1 MPKRKRAESEDA
13 NANDSPE
20 SREERK
26 IVLRV
31 TRLTN
36 KFDYEIQT
44 LFRALKTARGFER
57 QKMGRRQK
65 TAQKEKN
72 EGALARLQ
80 EEVQV
85 LKSLD
90 LEITAQRYLFKQ
102 LAKTKRIA
110 ESPAFIRFK
119 EAKQF
124 SIESPKSN
132 AESNVIAR
140 LFKSTPIKN
149 VMPGIMDGFRALLG
163 VDAAPGAQPMKDSKE
178 KVREE
183 KAEVKAAKSKGNG
196 PREGESEQSDE
207 EAGAEDVSMADIQSD
222 DFAQFDSRL
231 AASSDESESEGAP
244 GDNNDDDISMGG
256 SKKDRYD
263 HAADLSLSPTPSD
276 SESDSPPAT
285 SVKASKKASAAT
297 KGTVKDTT
305 FLPSLMMGGYWSGS
319 ESGDEPAADE
329 PPRRKNRMGQQ
340 ARRALWEKKYGSG
353 ANHVRKEQE
362 KKKNSR
368 DSGWDVR
375 KGAMDPDADGRN
387 RFGKGRSGPGAGRPV
402 HRTGDRGASSYH
414 NSRPSFQEK
423 KAQDDK
429 PLHPSWEAKKRAKEQ
444 AAQAS
449 FQGTKITFD

>member
-13 NANDSPE
+13 NDSPE

-26 IVLRV
+26 TVLRV

-36 KFDYEIQT
+36 KFEYEIQT

-85 LKSLD
+85 LKTLD
-90 LEITAQRYLFKQ
+90 LELTAQRYLFKQ

-110 ESPAFIRFK
+110 ESPAFVRFK
-119 EAKQF
+119 EAKQL
-124 SIESPKSN
+124 SIEGPKSN

-149 VMPGIMDGFRALLG
+149 VMPGIMDGFRGLLG
-163 VDAAPGAQPMKDSKE
+163 VDAAPGAKSTKDSKE
-178 KVREE
+178 RDADG
-183 KAEVKAAKSKGNG
+183 KAEVKALKSKMRDE
-196 PREGESEQSDE
+196 REQGSEPLSGEESS
-207 EAGAEDVSMADIQSD
+207 AEDVNMADIQSD

-231 AASSDESESEGAP
+231 AASSDESEPEGAS
-244 GDNNDDDISMGG
+244 GDDDDDDDISMDG
-256 SKKDRYD
+256 SKSNRYNR
-263 HAADLSLSPTPSD
+263 AADLSLSPTPSD

-285 SVKASKKASAAT
+285 SVKASKKASA
-297 KGTVKDTT
+297 KGTIKDTT

-319 ESGDEPAADE
+319 ESGDEPAPDE

-362 KKKNSR
+362 KKRNSR

-375 KGAMDPDADGRN
+375 KGAMDPDADGRAKK
-387 RFGKGRSGPGAGRPV
+387 FGKGRSGPGTGRPA
-402 HRTGDRGASSYH
+402 HRSGERGASSH
-414 NSRPSFQEK
+414 NDRPSFQQK
-423 KAQDDK
+423 KPQDDK

-444 AAQAS
+444 AAQAT
-449 FQGTKITFD
+449 FQGKKITFD

>member
-13 NANDSPE
+13 HDSPE
-20 SREERK
+20 SREERRT
-26 IVLRV
+26 VLRV

-44 LFRALKTARGFER
+44 LFRALKTARGVER

-85 LKSLD
+85 LKTLD
-90 LEITAQRYLFKQ
+90 LEITAQKYLFKQ

-119 EAKQF
+119 EAKQL
-124 SIESPKSN
+124 SLEGPKSN

-163 VDAAPGAQPMKDSKE
+163 VDAAPSAKSTKDSKE
-178 KVREE
+178 KDREQKTE
-183 KAEVKAAKSKGNG
+183 AKAPKSRADGQWN
-196 PREGESEQSDE
+196 EESEKSSDE
-207 EAGAEDVSMADIQSD
+207 EAGADDVSMADIQSD

-231 AASSDESESEGAP
+231 AASSDESESEGAS
-244 GDNNDDDISMGG
+244 GDDGDGDISMDD
-256 SKKDRYD
+256 SKKNHYD

-276 SESDSPPAT
+276 SESESPSAT
-285 SVKASKKASAAT
+285 SVKASKKASATT

-375 KGAMDPDADGRN
+375 KGAMDPDADGRKK
-387 RFGKGRSGPGAGRPV
+387 FGKGRSGPGAGRPA

-414 NSRPSFQEK
+414 NGRSSFQEK
-423 KAQDDK
+423 KPQDDK

-444 AAQAS
+444 AAQVS
-449 FQGTKITFD
+449 FQGKKITFD